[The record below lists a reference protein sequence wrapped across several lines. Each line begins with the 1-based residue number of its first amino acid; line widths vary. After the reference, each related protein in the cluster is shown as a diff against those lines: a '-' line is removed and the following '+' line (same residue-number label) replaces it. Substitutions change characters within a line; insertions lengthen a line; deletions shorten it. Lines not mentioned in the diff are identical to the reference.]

1 MYNKRDA
8 EAMRICLDNDIKI
21 VPIPLDSLGTKLRL
35 ELHKNGRCVKKSK
48 DNYTVEN
55 MTEKITEL
63 YHILSRKFI
72 KN

>member
-8 EAMRICLDNDIKI
+8 KAMRICLDNDIKI
-21 VPIPLDSLGTKLRL
+21 VPIPLDSLGAKLRL
-35 ELHKNGRCVKKSK
+35 ELHKKGICIQKSK
-48 DNYTVEN
+48 EVYTADNV
-55 MTEKITEL
+55 TEKIANL